1 MNRAELIDEIVEI
14 TGQPKNVVRD
24 NISAFIHII
33 TSSILK
39 GHKVTLVGFGTFE
52 QRHRRART
60 GVNPQNPSQ
69 KLKIAAAKVPA
80 FRAGREL
87 KSIINGQ
94 SRLVAPKIESKSSK
108 PSSLLLPRSQL
119 LKSRLRRPLPK
130 RKAAVNR

>member
-1 MNRAELIDEIVEI
+1 MNRAELIDEIVELTGQSKTQVRDSI
-14 TGQPKNVVRD
+14 TG
-24 NISAFIHII
+24 FMHII

-94 SRLVAPKIESKSSK
+94 SRLVAPKIEAKAPKSIK
-108 PSSLLLPRSQL
+108 
-119 LKSRLRRPLPK
+119 
-130 RKAAVNR
+130 KAAPAKKSAAKKPAKKSGSKKRGRR

>member
-14 TGQPKNVVRD
+14 TGQPKTVVRD

-33 TSSILK
+33 TSSIHK

-87 KSIINGQ
+87 KAIINGQ
-94 SRLVAPKIESKSSK
+94 SRLVAPKIEAKAPKAKKVASIKKSAAKKPAKKIASKK
-108 PSSLLLPRSQL
+108 
-119 LKSRLRRPLPK
+119 KGRR
-130 RKAAVNR
+130 

>member
-1 MNRAELIDEIVEI
+1 MNRAELIDEIVKI
-14 TGQPKNVVRD
+14 TGQSKTEVRD

-94 SRLVAPKIESKSSK
+94 SKLIAPKIEIKSSK
-108 PSSLLLPRSQL
+108 PSKSSSIKKSAAKKPAKKMSSKKRS
-119 LKSRLRRPLPK
+119 RR
-130 RKAAVNR
+130 